1 MDIIRNSLLTGF
13 TADLTVSQHG
23 FVTTDNT
30 WVQPPLPAPYSRIYF
45 VTDGFGQLLSERE
58 SIQLEP
64 GYVYLAPCGL
74 PCGFSSPDS
83 VTKLYFH
90 INIILPNGYDL
101 FLKASGM
108 ARLPYPVEKTRHLQ
122 ELYLSEDPAKHILLK
137 GKLWKVVADF
147 AQEIIPNRL
156 EKENPSARTAQ
167 AIAYIHTN
175 LSAGMTVKA
184 VADALFC
191 SETTLETVFRRE
203 IGSTVGRYIEDMVL
217 FEAQQL
223 LLSTEKSV
231 GEISAILG
239 FSDQFYF
246 SRRFHKHFSVSPK
259 AYRSLHMR

>member
-1 MDIIRNSLLTGF
+1 MEIIRNTLLSSF
-13 TADLTVSQHG
+13 SADITVSQHG
-23 FVTTDNT
+23 FVATDNT
-30 WVQPPLPAPYSRIYF
+30 WVQPPLPTPYSRLYF
-45 VTDGFGQLLSERE
+45 VTEGSGQLLSDRERV
-58 SIQLEP
+58 QLEP
-64 GYVYLAPCGL
+64 GYVYLAPCRL
-74 PCGFSSPDS
+74 PCGFCSADS

-101 FLKASGM
+101 FLKAPSI
-108 ARLPYPVEKTRHLQ
+108 ARLPYPVEKTRQLRA
-122 ELYLSEDPAKHILLK
+122 LYLSEDPAKHILLK
-137 GKLWKVVADF
+137 GVRWKVVADF
-147 AQEIIPNRL
+147 AQEIISNRL
-156 EKENPSARTAQ
+156 EKENPSTRTAR

-191 SETTLETVFRRE
+191 SETTLETAFRRE

-223 LLSTEKSV
+223 LLSTGKSIS
-231 GEISAILG
+231 EISSILG

-246 SRRFHKHFSVSPK
+246 SRRFRKHFSVSPK